1 MNRMAQTIP
10 KTNVAPPGRE
20 PLRDRPAAPVMMGG
34 LAGGLAIYLIGGRWI
49 QGLFFGIRFAE
60 PVFIDAQQNFRVE
73 MEIPDATALGELQRI
88 YGPFFI
94 WVTLDGYMR
103 RDVQ

>member
-1 MNRMAQTIP
+1 
-10 KTNVAPPGRE
+10 
-20 PLRDRPAAPVMMGG
+20 
-34 LAGGLAIYLIGGRWI
+34 
-49 QGLFFGIRFAE
+49 
-60 PVFIDAQQNFRVE
+60 
-73 MEIPDATALGELQRI
+73 MEIPDASVLGELQRI